1 MTTPLA
7 IAIVGANGRMGRFAQ
22 ATLAAF
28 PEFTLRA
35 GYGSADPWPV
45 LLSDSGA
52 QIGLDLTVAGRG
64 VEHATHILQAG
75 CHAVIGTSGMDPAH
89 DPELDRLAKRM
100 GRGCLIVPNFSLGA
114 VWLQR
119 FAEMLAPDFP
129 EATIYEQHGPHKR
142 DAPSG
147 TALETQRRMLQA
159 RDPQASPIPI
169 HSARLPGVLANQSVC
184 LEGTGES
191 LAIRHAVTGPEAYG
205 PGLRLA
211 LQRVAHVVGV
221 ERGLDA
227 ALHWKHA
234 LGSPGGASE
243 M

>member
-1 MTTPLA
+1 MTEPLR
-7 IAIVGANGRMGRFAQ
+7 IAIVGASGRMGRFAHT
-22 ATLAAF
+22 TLAAHPDF
-28 PEFTLRA
+28 SVLA
-35 GYGSADPWPV
+35 GYGSHDPWPAK
-45 LLSDSGA
+45 LPESGA
-52 QIGLDLTVAGRG
+52 QIALDLTVAGRG
-64 VEHATHILQAG
+64 AVHAAQILKAG
-75 CHAVIGTSGMDPAH
+75 CHAVIGTSGMDPA
-89 DPELDRLAKRM
+89 DDSELDRIARRM

-119 FAEMLAPDFP
+119 LAEMLAADFP
-129 EATIYEQHGPHKR
+129 EATLYEQHGPHKR

-147 TALETQRRMLQA
+147 TALETQRRMQQA
-159 RDPQASPIPI
+159 RAPEASPIPI

-191 LAIRHAVTGPEAYG
+191 LSVRHTVTGPEAYG

-211 LQRVAHVVGV
+211 LQRVPHVTGV

-227 ALHWKHA
+227 AMRWKRS
-234 LGSPGGASE
+234 LGTSGGAAE